1 MSLNYKVK
9 TKLFNTL
16 NNETIYIPDET
27 SFRKLVNA
35 YGFITSLKASFDRG
49 EKDLQTGLN
58 FSLNG
63 YTSTDWLND
72 IKTRIQ
78 ELNKVYCYKVVS
90 FICNSP
96 GTASYEDCDG
106 NVNFIGIKETGSQK
120 ITGCIKDK
128 SLKGNI
134 REKGE
139 KAAVLGRTVYSV
151 ECEGKGE
158 TTTTT
163 TTFFKG

>member
-1 MSLNYKVK
+1 MSFNYKVK

-16 NNETIYIPDET
+16 NNETIYIPDEK
-27 SFRKLVNA
+27 SVRKLVNA
-35 YGFITSLKASFDRG
+35 YGFISSLSSSFDRG
-49 EKDLQTGLN
+49 ERDLRTGLT

-63 YTSTDWLND
+63 YTSSEWLGD

-128 SLKGNI
+128 SLKGDIN
-134 REKGE
+134 EKGQR
-139 KAAVLGRTVYSV
+139 AAVLGRTVYSI
-151 ECEGKGE
+151 ECEGRVG
-158 TTTTT
+158 TTTT
-163 TTFFKG
+163 TTFSKG